1 MISLNLKYL
10 RLKGTLVLFERYK
23 KKNIITEINEDII
36 VAYAELETPNLK
48 INMNKGFSAKFKMFE
63 KIMTIVGVLEFPST
77 CNVSQKKFEKMNMN
91 EHRHIGTKYNFI
103 KSVCGVILINLSI
116 TSK

>member
-91 EHRHIGTKYNFI
+91 EHRHIGPNI
-103 KSVCGVILINLSI
+103 ILLNQYVGLY
-116 TSK
+116 